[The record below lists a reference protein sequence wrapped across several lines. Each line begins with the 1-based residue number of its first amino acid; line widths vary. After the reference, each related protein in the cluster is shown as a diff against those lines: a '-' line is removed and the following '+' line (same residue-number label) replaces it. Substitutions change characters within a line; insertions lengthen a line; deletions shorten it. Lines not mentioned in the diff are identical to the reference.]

1 MDVFNIT
8 TFCSYLVDIEHENI
22 NYEVRVADTGLSWEY
37 SIRDVD
43 NNEDVE
49 KDHPL
54 YVQLLRAADD
64 ALDAKNKES
73 IDLKD
78 WTYNL
83 REIERLSDPAI
94 MRTPDMLYKDLVALN
109 AIVKRLTNNT
119 KTA

>member
-8 TFCSYLVDIEHENI
+8 TFSSFLVDIEHEDI

-64 ALDAKNKES
+64 AIDIRQKPIS
-73 IDLKD
+73 IDD
-78 WTYNL
+78 L
-83 REIERLSDPAI
+83 RAIESLSDPAK
-94 MRTPDMLYKDLVALN
+94 MRTADMLYMDLVASN
-109 AIVKRLTNNT
+109 AIAKRLI
-119 KTA
+119 KKL